1 MTFDNIDTGLLNL
14 LGLLFV
20 VVLVLA
26 LFLRKPNND
35 DSALK
40 SEISDL
46 RQTVS
51 TKDIELREAW
61 KNADKYEALAGERK
75 GEIDRLNG
83 DLSKLRLKLDGE
95 AEAQQKL
102 SNMISR
108 LEAEMK
114 AAREAADEKIEM
126 LSKLRADMEA
136 KFKELA
142 AEALKLQGEQF
153 SKDNIERLQATL
165 TPLKEHVG
173 HFERELKA
181 VHKATLEDRAAL
193 KAEINQLS
201 QRSEA
206 ISQEA
211 VALTRALKSDQ
222 QKQGAWGEMILESI
236 LTRSG
241 LREGIEYETQAFR
254 TGDEGE
260 RLRPDVI
267 VNIPGGKTLVID
279 SKVSLVAYSDAVNAE
294 TDEHALSARKRH
306 VASLRG
312 HINGLSA
319 KGYQNAEN
327 STVDYVILFVPIEG
341 ALSEALREDG
351 QITEF
356 ALDKNVTIATP
367 TTLMMALKTVA
378 NVWAVER
385 RNQNA
390 EAIATRAGRLY
401 DKVVGFVDNMEN
413 VGKRLEQAQVAYQ
426 DAFGQLSRGR
436 GNVLSQVE
444 SLKAL
449 GAKTSKTITVEFDDA
464 GAEVAQIDA
473 RMEADD

>member
-1 MTFDNIDTGLLNL
+1 MAIAFVGLLVLIL
-14 LGLLFV
+14 LARKPKGND
-20 VVLVLA
+20 LA
-26 LFLRKPNND
+26 LK
-35 DSALK
+35 A
-40 SEISDL
+40 EISDL
-46 RQTVS
+46 KQAIEK
-51 TKDIELREAW
+51 KDVDLRNAW
-61 KNADKYEALAGERK
+61 KNADKFEALAGERK
-75 GEIDRLNG
+75 NEIDRLNG
-83 DLSKLRLKLDGE
+83 DLSKLRLKLEDE
-95 AEAQQKL
+95 AEELKKL
-102 SNMISR
+102 SNTISS
-108 LEAEMK
+108 LDAKTKAE
-114 AAREAADEKIEM
+114 REASEEKIEI
-126 LSKLRADMEA
+126 LSNVRQDMEA

-142 AEALKLQGEQF
+142 ADALKLQGEQF
-153 SKDNIERLQATL
+153 SKTNIEKLQATL

-181 VHKATLEDRAAL
+181 VHKATVDDRAAL
-193 KAEINQLS
+193 KAEIKQLS

-236 LTRSG
+236 LERSG
-241 LREGIEYETQAFR
+241 LRKGIEYETQVNR
-254 TGDEGE
+254 TGDDGE
-260 RLRPDVI
+260 RLRPDVV

-279 SKVSLVAYSDAVNAE
+279 SKVSLVAYTDAVHAE
-294 TDEHALSARKRH
+294 TDEQAMSARKRH
-306 VASLRG
+306 VVSLRG

-319 KGYQNAEN
+319 KDYQNAED

-351 QITEF
+351 QLTEF

-390 EAIATRAGRLY
+390 EAIAQRAGRLY

-413 VGKRLEQAQVAYQ
+413 VGKRLEQAQDAYQ

-436 GNVLSQVE
+436 GNMLSQVE
-444 SLKAL
+444 SLKSL
-449 GAKTSKTITVEFDDA
+449 GAKTGKTISMDFE
-464 GAEVAQIDA
+464 
-473 RMEADD
+473 EADGDVAKIEAQVDGDA